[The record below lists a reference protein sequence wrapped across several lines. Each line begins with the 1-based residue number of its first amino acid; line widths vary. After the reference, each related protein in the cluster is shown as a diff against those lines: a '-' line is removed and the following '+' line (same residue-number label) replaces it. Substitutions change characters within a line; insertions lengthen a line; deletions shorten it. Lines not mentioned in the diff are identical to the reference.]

1 MNAFTQKP
9 DTSWVR
15 KLQRAKDSGKAA
27 ANRGEQPTDMQR
39 LYLSHAH
46 PKTRFGLQKK

>member
-15 KLQRAKDSGKAA
+15 KLQLARDSGKAA
-27 ANRGEQPTDMQR
+27 TKRVRKPTEMQK
-39 LYLSHAH
+39 LYLGHAH
-46 PKTRFGLQKK
+46 PKTRFGEPK